1 MKSTASEP
9 GLTRS
14 VLFVIVTMMISALC
28 VFFIVKIMISALCV
42 VFDSY
47 DDDYRALCSFL
58 LLR

>member
-14 VLFVIVTMMISALC
+14 VLCVIVTVMISALC

-42 VFDSY
+42 VFDCY

>member
-28 VFFIVKIMISALCV
+28 VFFVVKIMISALCV
-42 VFDSY
+42 VFDCY
-47 DDDYRALCSFL
+47 DDD
-58 LLR
+58 